1 MKVLISASAPKLESS
16 LDPRFGRAAYF
27 LVVDSDTLEWT
38 ALENPAV
45 HASGGAGIQAA
56 QLASNHACTAVI
68 SGDFG
73 PNAFNAL
80 QAAGIEMV
88 QHSSPGPITE
98 ILELYKTGKL
108 KKVSAPGNAGH
119 HGR

>member
-56 QLASNHACTAVI
+56 QAGAAILHLHARDPQNGKPSRSSAVV
-68 SGDFG
+68 G
-73 PNAFNAL
+73 P
-80 QAAGIEMV
+80 
-88 QHSSPGPITE
+88 
-98 ILELYKTGKL
+98 TGT
-108 KKVSAPGNAGH
+108 
-119 HGR
+119 